1 VFDESSRLPIA
12 HALGAL
18 ARATSVVIFGYT
30 HQVAPGEAEGLLE
43 LAVAA
48 KLPTLSLGAH
58 YRSRHEDLFAFANR
72 RYYNNALE
80 VLPAAQT
87 TAELGIAWR
96 RVDAG
101 ADAVASNRAE
111 AEQIV
116 ADLRARLADA
126 TQRSRTF
133 AIIALTPAQQQLIEE
148 TLDSARVFDLALA
161 AAMSADGEY
170 VLVGT
175 PDRIQGEERDIVY
188 VSVGDRATALATL
201 SRTGARR
208 LLDVATTRAREQMTI
223 VSSFAPEDIATD
235 AAPAARD
242 LAELLAF
249 ARANGGAAKSTEET
263 APASPIT
270 AAIARALADRGWT
283 LKHQVGCGPYK
294 IDLAVV
300 DPNDPERYVLAIEHD
315 GGAYASSTSA
325 RSRDRLRAQLLVS
338 LGWRVHRIWSLDW
351 WLDADREITRAHGA
365 IVAAIAATRS
375 RRTTLQPAPR
385 PARGSIA
392 PRASRTSAGPR
403 LTTPPGVAIATPVT
417 GSDTVPTDAAVLAAG
432 SGPTEAVGLTA
443 LPEGSGPITPVRLPR
458 GAIGIGPYTAAAVPA
473 GRRAPDDMF
482 APRYAGEL
490 SKCIEQVLA
499 TEAPIHIDL
508 LARRVGAYFGVGRV
522 TPPVLEQIKTA
533 LAGRGKFG
541 EEPNIV
547 WRADQDP
554 ASVPAVRVAGQG
566 MSARRDIAEVP
577 LSEVAAAARIVVERA
592 NGVSTVDLVRD
603 CARLLGFARI
613 TEQVSARVAIGV
625 RLASVRELISID
637 AGKAHLMLE

>member
-1 VFDESSRLPIA
+1 M
-12 HALGAL
+12 G
-18 ARATSVVIFGYT
+18 
-30 HQVAPGEAEGLLE
+30 
-43 LAVAA
+43 
-48 KLPTLSLGAH
+48 
-58 YRSRHEDLFAFANR
+58 
-72 RYYNNALE
+72 
-80 VLPAAQT
+80 
-87 TAELGIAWR
+87 
-96 RVDAG
+96 
-101 ADAVASNRAE
+101 
-111 AEQIV
+111 
-116 ADLRARLADA
+116 
-126 TQRSRTF
+126 
-133 AIIALTPAQQQLIEE
+133 
-148 TLDSARVFDLALA
+148 
-161 AAMSADGEY
+161 ADGEY

-175 PDRIQGEERDIVY
+175 PDRVQGEERDVVY
-188 VSVGDRATALATL
+188 ISIGDRPTALATL
-201 SRTGARR
+201 SQTGARR

-223 VSSFAPEDIATD
+223 VSSFAPEDIAAD

-242 LAELLAF
+242 LAELLSF
-249 ARANGGAAKSTEET
+249 ARAHGGAAKPTDDT
-263 APASPIT
+263 LPASPIT
-270 AAIARALADRGWT
+270 AAIARALTDRGWT
-283 LKHQVGCGPYK
+283 LKHQVGVGPYK
-294 IDLAVV
+294 IDLAVI
-300 DPNDPERYVLAIEHD
+300 DPNDPDRYVLAIEHD

-325 RSRDRLRAQLLVS
+325 RSRDRLRAQLLMS

-351 WLDADREITRAHGA
+351 WLDAEREITRAHGA

-375 RRTTLQPAPR
+375 RRTTLQPTPR
-385 PARGSIA
+385 PARASIA
-392 PRASRTSAGPR
+392 PRAGRSSLGPR
-403 LTTPPGVAIATPVT
+403 LTTPPGVAVAAPVT
-417 GSDTVPTDAAVLAAG
+417 GNDTVPTDAAVLAAG
-432 SGPTEAVGLTA
+432 SGPTDAIGTLAA
-443 LPEGSGPITPVRLPR
+443 LPEGSGPISPVRLPR

-533 LAGRGKFG
+533 LVGRGRFG

-554 ASVPAVRVAGQG
+554 SSVPGVRVAGQG

-592 NGVSTVDLVRD
+592 NGVSTTDLVRD